1 MQLNHDFLN
10 SFGWNESFEA
20 SLREILAEGALPDL
34 SIARLIGQERSFYRA
49 QFSASEVHQATLM
62 NRTRNQKKTG
72 EDLPAVGDWVL
83 CAKQGKEFEIRH
95 VLKRRSTLK
104 RLRPT
109 NKTVVQMMACNVD
122 YVLLAVSLHGPLDL
136 SRILRYLEICRDS
149 GAEPVLVLT
158 KSDLVSDR
166 VAISETLAQEF
177 PKLTYVFI
185 TQENTDSFALLK
197 PYFKAGTTSVLIGSS
212 GVGKST
218 LFNFLVGTEAQKT
231 QTVSNDA
238 KGRHTT
244 TSRTLTP
251 TIWGGLVI
259 DTPGMMDVL
268 SSEDEDAVE
277 EDFADIETLGLTC
290 RFTNCEHGKE
300 PGCSIQKALKD
311 GSLAKE
317 HWEKYRAHLAHASM
331 MRKRRGR

>member
-1 MQLNHDFLN
+1 MHLNQDFLI
-10 SFGWNESFEA
+10 SFGWNDTFEQSWQA
-20 SLREILAEGALPDL
+20 IAAEGLIL
-34 SIARLIGQERSFYRA
+34 ARLIGQERSFYRA
-49 QFSASEVHQATLM
+49 QFSATEIHQATLM
-62 NRTRNQKKTG
+62 SKTRNQKKVG
-72 EDLPAVGDWVL
+72 EDLPAVGDWVA
-83 CAKQGKEFEIRH
+83 CIKQGKDFEIRY
-95 VLKRRSTLK
+95 VLQRRSVLK

-122 YVLLAVSLHGPLDL
+122 YVLLAVALHGPLDL
-136 SRILRYLEICRDS
+136 SRIQRYLEICRDS

-158 KSDLVSDR
+158 KADLIFDR
-166 VAISETLAQEF
+166 ESIAETLAKEF
-177 PKLTYVFI
+177 PRLTYVFI
-185 TQENTDSFALLK
+185 TSENTKTFENLK
-197 PYFKAGTTSVLIGSS
+197 PYFTTGTTSVLIGSS

-231 QTVSNDA
+231 QTVSNDD

-268 SSEDEDAVE
+268 SSEEEDSTE
-277 EDFADIETLGLTC
+277 EDFADIDTLGLTC
-290 RFTNCEHGKE
+290 RFTNCEHGNE
-300 PGCSIQKALKD
+300 PGCAIQKGLKD
-311 GSLAKE
+311 GSLPAE
-317 HWEKYRAHLAHASM
+317 HWAKYEAQQAHAVM